1 MSKLLVDSGWRTDTS
16 SNTGSL
22 GRTWS
27 NPWGT
32 FSEEDSSSDR
42 DTHKQLTDAD
52 SLLSSREQTPVHEK
66 IADSP
71 YQTED
76 QVANGAYMVLNEVT
90 EDASSTE
97 FSPRLGISRA
107 NNRDSFNKYL
117 VQKVPSDAL
126 ELTKHNPLDFLSSDA
141 EERPASLLRPF
152 SNASDDVFSETN
164 EEGTVQSNG
173 KSTYHQLA
181 TQNMQYPSGS
191 PERAMSPRPDSVSS
205 VSSSPLPRPSS
216 SASSDVSLPMSPT
229 SPQPWS
235 DEGDID
241 RPQSVNLADLNIYIP
256 SPPKKSTRALSP
268 SDLRIPSPPCEFADH
283 HSDVDSSTVEGK
295 KRSPDSSTSS
305 SRSSSPEEVVE
316 FMTDQSLND
325 SNKTNEESV
334 SSPGSSPEEVVEF
347 MKPEELTNVRLYET
361 ESSTLNKDN
370 AESAPKQNVT
380 SSTDVEGAYC
390 TINNSVSANQA
401 SKNRPGKIS
410 ITRESEPIVLPLKLP
425 KSPSLDL
432 KNERVASPL
441 FFSVDNI
448 SPASSP
454 TYNHFRSN
462 SDLDVRFDHS
472 DPFQQLVVNQSPTHG
487 QHLILPNTPKSLRRN
502 MYKSFG
508 SADNVTKSA
517 SLPNGFTFDD
527 FNEFLDLCKT
537 AISKTIK
544 FEDELSC
551 LIEENRRANRLSFEG
566 DDPERQS
573 YLDVMRTC
581 SKSLSNRMKEV
592 VTLATNAN
600 VKSLHKL
607 VRSSQNEVENL
618 VVAMTT
624 VKNSTTLANLIKDVV
639 LDYRDVMKYLKRSTG
654 KSLTD
659 PDAVK
664 LIEKTNEMN
673 FALTILIRGL
683 RSY

>member
-1 MSKLLVDSGWRTDTS
+1 MSKFLVDSGWRTDTS

-52 SLLSSREQTPVHEK
+52 SLLSSREQTPVHER
-66 IADSP
+66 IPDGLI
-71 YQTED
+71 QTED
-76 QVANGAYMVLNEVT
+76 QVANSAYMVLHEVT

-97 FSPRLGISRA
+97 FSPKHGISRV

-117 VQKVPSDAL
+117 VQKVPSDAS

-152 SNASDDVFSETN
+152 SNASDDVFAETN
-164 EEGTVQSNG
+164 EAGTVQSNDVKLVT
-173 KSTYHQLA
+173 KS
-181 TQNMQYPSGS
+181 MQYPSGS
-191 PERAMSPRPDSVSS
+191 PKRAVSPKPDSVSS

-216 SASSDVSLPMSPT
+216 SASSEVSLPMSPT

-268 SDLRIPSPPCEFADH
+268 SELRIPSPPCEFADH
-283 HSDVDSSTVEGK
+283 HSDVDTSTVEEK
-295 KRSPDSSTSS
+295 KQSPDSSTLS

-325 SNKTNEESV
+325 SNKTNEESM

-361 ESSTLNKDN
+361 ERPALNNDNTESVPKKIDTSSSSTI
-370 AESAPKQNVT
+370 
-380 SSTDVEGAYC
+380 VEGTYC
-390 TINNSVSANQA
+390 AVNNSVSANQA
-401 SKNRPGKIS
+401 RKDRPGDIS
-410 ITRESEPIVLPLKLP
+410 ITRESEAVVLPLKLP

-487 QHLILPNTPKSLRRN
+487 QHLILPNTPTSLRRN

-508 SADNVTKSA
+508 SADNVTKST

-544 FEDELSC
+544 FEDELVS

-607 VRSSQNEVENL
+607 VRSSQNEIENL